1 LNPDQHIQSFKPRFP
16 LFGKVLVGFVFIIVF
31 MVLSSAFVLFQLRGA
46 FTTGRDDLK
55 STERNNIYSV
65 RLARILVVQ
74 SEAIRNYISTRDSSS
89 FLLYLEKR
97 SEFTTIY
104 DTLSATTTRLE
115 VRSLLDLVSNYETR
129 FNELSARMLWD
140 ISIDSTESLPHN
152 LSRSMELQDSLGQTI
167 QLLNESY
174 RISLG
179 KTFSL
184 FDKRINLAMDTAI
197 IILVLS
203 LVVAM
208 VTAILIARTV
218 IRPIRALKE
227 GAEKVSLGHYDTIP
241 ITSTDEVADLTR
253 EFNTMSNK
261 LKQLDEMRVQL
272 MSEISHEMRSPLQV
286 IKAGC
291 HMIAHTKEAAP
302 LLPRQVEAV
311 ALINQAVN
319 RINRFVN
326 SFLDIV
332 KIESGLM
339 KFVFIPTDIFELINP
354 LVQEAQLVG
363 QSRQIDVE
371 FTHDTLRPMALDRD
385 KMTTVISNL
394 ISNAMKYTPTHGKI
408 IIRVLQTYEM
418 SGKGTNKEY
427 VRIDVQDTGVGIP
440 PEDLDKLFTKFF
452 MAQNKSVVNEKGSG
466 LGLALVKHVTEAH
479 GGRVAVSSKVNEG
492 STFSVF
498 IPTDITPTS
507 FEDEP
512 QSN

>member
-1 LNPDQHIQSFKPRFP
+1 
-16 LFGKVLVGFVFIIVF
+16 

-55 STERNNIYSV
+55 STERNNLYSV
-65 RLARILVVQ
+65 RLARISTVQ
-74 SEAIRNYISTRDSSS
+74 SDAIRNYVLTKDSAS
-89 FLLYLEKR
+89 LMLYLEKR

-104 DTLSATTTRLE
+104 DTLDATTNRLE
-115 VRSLLDLVSNYETR
+115 VRSLLQLVTEYETH
-129 FNELSARMLWD
+129 FNDLSARMIWD
-140 ISIDSTESLPHN
+140 LSRDSLENIPEN
-152 LSRSMELQDSLGQTI
+152 LSHSMALQDSLSQAI
-167 QLLNESY
+167 QMLNEAY

-253 EFNTMSNK
+253 EFNTMSIK

-291 HMIAHTKEAAP
+291 HMISHTRDASP

-319 RINRFVN
+319 RIHRFVN

-339 KFVFIPTDIFELINP
+339 KFIFIPTDIFDLVNP

-363 QSRQIDVE
+363 QTRQIAVE
-371 FTHDTLRPMALDRD
+371 FTYDSIRPIAIDRD
-385 KMTTVISNL
+385 KMTTVVSNL
-394 ISNAMKYTPTHGKI
+394 ISNAMKYTPANGKI
-408 IIRVLQTYEM
+408 TIRLLQTYEM
-418 SGKGTNKEY
+418 NGKDSMNKEH

-440 PEDLDKLFTKFF
+440 QDDMDKLFTKFF
-452 MAQNKSVVNEKGSG
+452 MAHNKSVVSEKGSG
-466 LGLALVKHVTEAH
+466 LGLALVKHVAEAH

-492 STFSVF
+492 SMFSVF
-498 IPTDITPTS
+498 IPTDIPPTPLS
-507 FEDEP
+507 DEP
-512 QSN
+512 LTA